1 MMGSEFRIL
10 TLGFELTDLEIGVK
24 VLGSKMQGKAQSP
37 CPEDQM
43 SARRAQARSWC
54 PPPRSVRKGNVA
66 ANSPLIGVGL

>member
-1 MMGSEFRIL
+1 MGSEFRIL

-24 VLGSKMQGKAQSP
+24 VLGS
-37 CPEDQM
+37 QM